1 MKRKGIQIILI
12 SLFLWICVFSVYQE
26 CIQILPYLYDM
37 HDGRYDMFHRFKF
50 LIRIINIIWFL
61 SVSIYLFLAF
71 ISLFRNHQ
79 NDKTQ
84 IVWREFSF
92 HSSHWLAFSKHIL
105 RYSFLLTHTR
115 QTPQNSV
122 ATASCPCPTTQA
134 VPMCHSPYSAPN
146 KEVCRCLS
154 HLTTTR
160 RASQP
165 TDSRDGQ

>member
-1 MKRKGIQIILI
+1 MKRKGIQIIRI

-84 IVWREFSF
+84 IV
-92 HSSHWLAFSKHIL
+92 
-105 RYSFLLTHTR
+105 
-115 QTPQNSV
+115 
-122 ATASCPCPTTQA
+122 
-134 VPMCHSPYSAPN
+134 
-146 KEVCRCLS
+146 
-154 HLTTTR
+154 
-160 RASQP
+160 
-165 TDSRDGQ
+165 